1 MRRWIMDKAVVL
13 GCFYGTNIQ
22 FQKSFRVFLT
32 ICFIAITMNDVHVHE
47 TRNQYSREEKNISNT
62 MNIIKSALVKHTC
75 CDLLLTN

>member
-32 ICFIAITMNDVHVHE
+32 ICFISISLAGINI
-47 TRNQYSREEKNISNT
+47 REGKKEIYLIRYRTEHNTYVVISY
-62 MNIIKSALVKHTC
+62 
-75 CDLLLTN
+75 